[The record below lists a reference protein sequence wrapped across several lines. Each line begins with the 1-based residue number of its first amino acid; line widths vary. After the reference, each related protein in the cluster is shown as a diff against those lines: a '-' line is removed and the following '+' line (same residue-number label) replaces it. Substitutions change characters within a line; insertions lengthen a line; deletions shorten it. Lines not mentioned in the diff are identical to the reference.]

1 MSTTIKTF
9 LMLGVFCTVVGF
21 VYGYVTDFQEL
32 AGFPALLAD
41 AAMSF
46 MLVVYL
52 WLVQRST
59 GGTLP
64 EDREDGEI
72 VEMSGEYGAFSP
84 WSWWPL
90 LLGLGCALVVTALA
104 IDWWIVGRAVP
115 VALLGLLGLVF
126 EHSRGDHA
134 H

>member
-1 MSTTIKTF
+1 MKATIKLF
-9 LMLGVFCTVVGF
+9 LMLGVFCLVVGF
-21 VYGYVTDFQEL
+21 IYGYVTDFQEL
-32 AGFPALLAD
+32 AGFPALLAL

-46 MLVVYL
+46 MLVIYL

-59 GGTLP
+59 GGSLP

-72 VEMSGEYGAFSP
+72 VEMSGDYGAFSP

-90 LLGLGCALVVTALA
+90 LLGLGCALFVTALA
-104 IDWWIVGRAVP
+104 IDWWIVGLAAP
-115 VALLGLLGLVF
+115 VALLGLLGLIF